1 MFILLIARQ
10 VKSLKAEH
18 QQLKERLERIKG
30 RARELERI
38 NVRSALLGPSS
49 IPSDTGVLTQTIL
62 QEREDNTLR
71 YSETRISEYINLGT
85 STLESLRNQKSVI
98 KSTHR
103 KILDAGNRLGI
114 SQSVMR
120 MISRKSTQDRFIFYG
135 GVIAVIFVIY
145 LCWRYL

>member
-1 MFILLIARQ
+1 MLIVRQ
-10 VKSLKAEH
+10 VKTLKTEH

-30 RARELERI
+30 RAKELERTS
-38 NVRSALLGPSS
+38 VRAALLGPSP
-49 IPSDTGVLTQTIL
+49 INSDTGVLTQSIL

-71 YSETRISEYINLGT
+71 YSETRINEYINLGT
-85 STLESLRNQKSVI
+85 STLDSLRNQKSVI

-103 KILDAGNRLGI
+103 RLMDAGNRLGI

-135 GVIAVIFVIY
+135 GVIAVLFVIY